1 MEEQTKKNRS
11 RNTALVLI
19 GAGLFLLLD
28 HTIGFFPILAAFLVL
43 LGIHKIRS
51 HSDSKGYIWVVIG
64 AIILLG
70 NSFSFVVAIV
80 LISLGFFYIRSKKV
94 HRDDTYVQKQKVI
107 DSIRLGKEPWIL
119 KDSSIWYVIGET
131 HIDLS
136 MAILEKKE
144 TTLILQGVLGDIDII
159 VPEDIGVSVQAT
171 VVFGQIDVAAH
182 KEAGVMNKLFWQ
194 SPNYA
199 QCDHQMKLIIS
210 YIVGDIDIKIL

>member
-1 MEEQTKKNRS
+1 MEEPTKNHRN

-51 HSDSKGYIWVVIG
+51 HSDKKGYIWVVIG

-70 NSFSFVVAIV
+70 NRFSFVVAIV
-80 LISLGFFYIRSKKV
+80 LISLGLFYIRSRKV
-94 HRDDTYVQKQKVI
+94 HRDDTYMQKQKMI

-119 KDSSIWYVIGET
+119 KDSNIWYVIGET

-159 VPEDIGVSVQAT
+159 VPEDIGVSVQAS
-171 VVFGQIDVAAH
+171 VVFGQINVEAH
-182 KEAGVMNKLFWQ
+182 KEAGVMNKLFWR
-194 SPNYA
+194 SPNYDR
-199 QCDHQMKLIIS
+199 CDHQMKLIIS